1 MYMLDTNICIYIVK
15 KKPIS
20 VFQKFESLPIG
31 SVAMSLV
38 TYGEL
43 EFGALRSNNA
53 KKALD
58 ILDELAAYIPVLP
71 MPIEAAKEYADIRAN
86 LSAKGMP
93 IGNNDLWIAAHSR
106 ALGHTLVTNNVKEFE
121 RVENLKLDNW
131 VLE

>member
-1 MYMLDTNICIYIVK
+1 MHMLDTNICIYIIK

-20 VFQKFESLPIG
+20 VFQKFESLSVG

-53 KKALD
+53 KKALA

-71 MPIEAAKEYADIRAN
+71 MPIDTAKEYADIRAN
-86 LSAKGMP
+86 LSAKGVP
-93 IGNNDLWIAAHSR
+93 IGNNDLWIAAHTR
-106 ALGHTLVTNNVKEFE
+106 VLGHTLVTNNLREFE
-121 RVENLKLDNW
+121 RVENLKLENW

>member
-1 MYMLDTNICIYIVK
+1 MYMLDTNICIYIIK
-15 KKPIS
+15 KKPLS
-20 VFQKFESLPIG
+20 VFQKFESLPVG
-31 SVAMSLV
+31 SVSMSLV

-58 ILDELAAYIPVLP
+58 ILDELSAYIPVLP
-71 MPIEAAKEYADIRAN
+71 MPVDAAKEYADIRAN
-86 LSAKGMP
+86 LSANGLP

-106 ALGHTLVTNNVKEFE
+106 TLGHTLVTNNVREFE